1 MATSGAVGCLPNIRH
16 PEVMRSIM
24 EQIVATGDVLGAA
37 GPGRT
42 VLAVTLDNW
51 LVDEL
56 AALGTD
62 RECREPEPDE
72 EGDP

>member
-1 MATSGAVGCLPNIRH
+1 MATSGAVGYLPNIHH
-16 PEVMRSIM
+16 PRSIM

-37 GPGRT
+37 GQGRT

-51 LVDEL
+51 LIDEL

-62 RECREPEPDE
+62 REGREPEPDE
-72 EGDP
+72 EDDP

>member
-1 MATSGAVGCLPNIRH
+1 
-16 PEVMRSIM
+16 MRSIM

-37 GPGRT
+37 GPGCM

-51 LVDEL
+51 LIDEL

-62 RECREPEPDE
+62 REGREPEPDE
-72 EGDP
+72 EDDP